1 MNELKIFESKEF
13 GKIRTVDIGGKIYF
27 VGNDIAKAL
36 GYVSPKNAVARHCK
50 GALNHPL
57 PTNGGKQV
65 LKVVPKGDLFR
76 LASHSELPGAEK
88 FESWIYDEVL
98 PSIHENGMYV
108 TDELLANPDF
118 AIKVFQKLKT
128 EQEQRIQLQ
137 QKIEQDKP
145 YTEFGQAITHSNAAV
160 TVNDYAK
167 ALNNANIDIGRN
179 RLFKWFRE
187 EEYLCRSKADYNR
200 PKQAYIDQGL
210 FEVKENPYNTR
221 YRTYVTFTPLITGKG
236 QKYFYEKLRLEKKFT
251 A

>member
-1 MNELKIFESKEF
+1 
-13 GKIRTVDIGGKIYF
+13 
-27 VGNDIAKAL
+27 
-36 GYVSPKNAVARHCK
+36 
-50 GALNHPL
+50 
-57 PTNGGKQV
+57 V

-200 PKQAYIDQGL
+200 PKQMYIDMGI
-210 FEVKENPYNTR
+210 FKVKQNVTTVNGANYL
-221 YRTYVTFTPLITGKG
+221 TFTPLITGKG
-236 QKYFYEKLRLEKKFT
+236 QKYLFERIKKDMRFGVLH
-251 A
+251 